1 VQQGLFDE
9 SRVNFEKSLSL
20 QPKQVYAWINYG
32 FCLANLQQIDGA
44 YSAYQKAL
52 SLDPDLQQAWLN
64 MASLYILKGNNK
76 EAILSLK
83 KVLQLNPN
91 QTAVREL
98 LTQLQ
103 TKK

>member
-1 VQQGLFDE
+1 
-9 SRVNFEKSLSL
+9 
-20 QPKQVYAWINYG
+20 
-32 FCLANLQQIDGA
+32 
-44 YSAYQKAL
+44 
-52 SLDPDLQQAWLN
+52 LDPDLQQAWLN

-83 KVLQLNPN
+83 KVLQLNPS

-98 LTQLQ
+98 LTQLL